1 MRLASRQPRVSPKSA
16 PCGPVERSLFPLP
29 GNVGVQRT
37 AGGLCQSYL
46 PRLDG
51 LLNSKLALC
60 RYMTAAVQAGSAPP
74 RGQSDRSTFRFIG
87 TCRNLG
93 TYSMYIQ
100 TRQVFLGR
108 WNEVGFLRFPSPPFG
123 SLFIL
128 FPVTRFFFLF
138 FSFMSSLASCPVIS
152 SLSFCCVHTA
162 RPLVCTC
169 TTYVQIRFQVSQVF
183 TMRWV
188 VIGCSCALGSF
199 SLQPHTHTFVPS
211 CLLFMSSFFCLTARA
226 LTHLPALTLVFPASP
241 REGVSV

>member
-1 MRLASRQPRVSPKSA
+1 MRLVSRQPRVSPKSA

-152 SLSFCCVHTA
+152 SLSFFCVHTA

-169 TTYVQIRFQVSQVF
+169 TTYVQIRFQVAQVF

-199 SLQPHTHTFVPS
+199 SLQPHTHTLLSRLVSSS
-211 CLLFMSSFFCLTARA
+211 CLHSFVLLRA
-226 LTHLPALTLVFPASP
+226 LSHICLP
-241 REGVSV
+241 